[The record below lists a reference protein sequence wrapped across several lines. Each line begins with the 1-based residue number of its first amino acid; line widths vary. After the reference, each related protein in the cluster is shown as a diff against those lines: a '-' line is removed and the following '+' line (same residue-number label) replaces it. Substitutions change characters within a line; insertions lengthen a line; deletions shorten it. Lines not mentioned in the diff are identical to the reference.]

1 MSAVCGQWAWIA
13 APAAAS
19 RARRCRRLQLPPAMS
34 SITGVSAPAQASLRT
49 SGGEHRAV
57 VLGELLLLLAAP
69 RTALAVGGPWAKL
82 TDRVDGGQTAAFRHP
97 HPHDSPSH
105 WQCQQ
110 LSLICGVCAR
120 GRTCFASVTHGSNPS
135 VPGGSAACRLVHG
148 APSSWG
154 ILGRLESSWMACL
167 AVQKGRVAKGHP
179 AVPGPAGAGAA
190 PVLHARCVCWAGPI
204 DVLRLTATL
213 CTHSPHLPALK
224 GRRQGPSNTLHCLPS
239 RCEFY
244 HAATAPPIAAFPRR
258 VTPRQ
263 PHVSAPRGSRERRS
277 G

>member
-1 MSAVCGQWAWIA
+1 M
-13 APAAAS
+13 
-19 RARRCRRLQLPPAMS
+19 
-34 SITGVSAPAQASLRT
+34 
-49 SGGEHRAV
+49 
-57 VLGELLLLLAAP
+57 LGELLLLLAAP

-148 APSSWG
+148 APSRWG
-154 ILGRLESSWMACL
+154 ILGRLESSWMAHAWWC
-167 AVQKGRVAKGHP
+167 KSRVATGHP

-190 PVLHARCVCWAGPI
+190 PVVAC
-204 DVLRLTATL
+204 TL
-213 CTHSPHLPALK
+213 CVLGWPHRCPSAHGNALHTLTHLPALK
-224 GRRQGPSNTLHCLPS
+224 GRRQGPSNTLHRLPS
-239 RCEFY
+239 RSSP
-244 HAATAPPIAAFPRR
+244 TTPPPRR
-258 VTPRQ
+258 PLPPSLDELHPDNRM
-263 PHVSAPRGSRERRS
+263 
-277 G
+277 